1 MIGHSVQLAL
11 ETLAVARRHEGEGRK
26 VYGEAAMLH
35 ACNAVDG
42 TASKR
47 FGGVV
52 PGNAKRFTQMIR
64 DELDIFEHIGMPG
77 IDLRA
82 TRFPYKNVKAQSSDG
97 RPDIADVLYY
107 MHRCAHGHGDEVER
121 GFELQP
127 CDGEAGNHS
136 MRFIPDAV
144 SLPESAIL
152 GLLAIA
158 VLAPEN
164 SGQRAWDASIPWAR
178 GTLVVNVWW
187 GRREDFLELAER
199 GGYNRHKLDFTPAD
213 DPNGPLNEIVNG
225 ILKRTS
231 ADASD

>member
-1 MIGHSVQLAL
+1 
-11 ETLAVARRHEGEGRK
+11 
-26 VYGEAAMLH
+26 MLH

-42 TASKR
+42 TGRERLGSGNR
-47 FGGVV
+47 D
-52 PGNAKRFTQMIR
+52 NAKRFTQMIR
-64 DELDIFEHIGMPG
+64 DELEIFEHIGTPG

-107 MHRCAHGHGDEVER
+107 MHRCAHGHGDEVEH

-127 CDGEAGNHS
+127 CDGGAGNHS

-152 GLLAIA
+152 GLVAIA

-164 SGQRAWDASIPWAR
+164 SGQHAWDASIPWA
-178 GTLVVNVWW
+178 GGALVVNDWW
-187 GRREDFLELAER
+187 GRRSDFLALVEQ
-199 GGYNRHKLDFTPAD
+199 GGYNHYKLDLTPPENVNA
-213 DPNGPLNEIVNG
+213 PLSEIVND
-225 ILKRTS
+225 ILKRTTG
-231 ADASD
+231 